1 MDLFE
6 AMRTTRAMRRLDNDR
21 PVSDA
26 DIWTIVEMATK
37 AATGG
42 NAQPVRWIV
51 VTDADKRRQ
60 LGEIYGECWA
70 EVGAMYR
77 QRTDPDDTRTRRM
90 LNSADHLGQHMG
102 EAPVII
108 IPASKGGDPASV
120 YPGVQNLFLAAR
132 SLGLGTTLT
141 TVHKLRE
148 DAVRGGPRHP
158 CRRRDVGDD
167 PRRSPHRSLGRA
179 SPSRGGDDLLER
191 LADHQGALRCG
202 PPSPHDPAFG
212 GRVGRGAGDEFRTRR
227 TSEPVTSS
235 THEEVPTWQARPE
248 PNE

>member
-60 LGEIYGECWA
+60 LGEIYAECWA

-77 QRTDPDDTRTRRM
+77 QRTAPDDTRTGRM
-90 LNSADHLGQHMG
+90 LDSADHLGQHMG

-148 DAVRGGPRHP
+148 DAVRAVLDIPADVETWAMIPVGHP
-158 CRRRDVGDD
+158 TGRWGEPARRPVEATTYWNGW
-167 PRRSPHRSLGRA
+167 RA
-179 SPSRGGDDLLER
+179 TRER
-191 LADHQGALRCG
+191 
-202 PPSPHDPAFG
+202 
-212 GRVGRGAGDEFRTRR
+212 
-227 TSEPVTSS
+227 
-235 THEEVPTWQARPE
+235 
-248 PNE
+248 